1 MFVIDNLRQPYHMLD
16 ALTKKQLNRTI
27 ETHKKIDESFLDSK
41 IVPRIVIFME
51 DGTNLAS
58 AKNKED
64 RKHEVAIFAKRGPNN
79 VAININKF
87 IAKYDFDIAMKLKK
101 NEDDADEIIELEDE

>member
-1 MFVIDNLRQPYHMLD
+1 MFAIDNLRQPYHMLD

-101 NEDDADEIIELEDE
+101 NEDDADELDEDE